1 MKKSIRNLI
10 TQLRGNDVKKE
21 YQEIKQ
27 INNANDLV
35 KFQERY
41 LKNLIFHSYKN
52 VPYYQNIFDKI
63 GIVNNEKV
71 NLSRFNEIPI
81 LTKELLQ
88 KHQKELISKDYMNRK
103 WYHNFSGGSTGE
115 PTMFIQDHTY
125 KKWYTASNKYY
136 YQDMLDID
144 ESNVKKIFLWG
155 APQDL
160 FTGSIG
166 FKNKMINWFTN
177 TLILNSFKMT
187 EIDMKSY
194 IKSINTY
201 KPDLIRGYA
210 GSLYELAKLSEKNFL
225 NIHTPKKLVSS
236 AETLTSDM
244 REKIESVFGTKLYD
258 FYGSRETATLAGE
271 CKDGLIH
278 IFSFNN
284 YLEII
289 DRENNP
295 IFEDQAGRII
305 VTNLHNYSMPL
316 IRYEIGDMAVLGP
329 KKCNCGNF
337 LPCIKKISGRLEE
350 QFIKRDGS
358 IVIGYFFVHLIGV
371 LLNKG
376 YIKKFQVIQEDYE
389 KIRILTV
396 IDKGLPESEK
406 NEIEQKIRVN
416 MGTNC
421 QILWDFVDEIPKVPS
436 GKYLYTKSLVYN
448 KKDNM

>member
-10 TQLRGNDVKKE
+10 TQLRGNDVKRE

-27 INNANDLV
+27 INNTNDLI

-41 LKNLIFHSYKN
+41 LENLIFHSYKN
-52 VPYYQNIFDKI
+52 VPYYQNIFDNI

-88 KHQKELISKDYMNRK
+88 KHQKELISKDYKNRK
-103 WYHNFSGGSTGE
+103 WHYNFSGGSTGE
-115 PTMFIQDHTY
+115 PTKFIQDHTY
-125 KKWYTASNKYY
+125 NKWYTASNKYY

-144 ESNVKKIFLWG
+144 ESNVKKIILWG
-155 APQDL
+155 SPQDL
-160 FTGSIG
+160 FKGSIG
-166 FKNKMINWFTN
+166 FKSKMINWFTN

-210 GSLYELAKLSEKNFL
+210 GSLYELAKFSEKNFL
-225 NIHTPKKLVSS
+225 NIYKPKRLVCS

-295 IFEDQAGRII
+295 VFEGQAGRVI

-316 IRYEIGDMAVLGP
+316 IRYEIGDMAVIGP

-337 LPCIKKISGRLEE
+337 LPCVKEISGRLEE
-350 QFIKRDGS
+350 QFIKRNGS

-376 YIKKFQVIQEDYE
+376 YIKKFQVIQEEYE
-389 KIRILTV
+389 KIRILAV
-396 IDKGLPESEK
+396 LDKGLPESEK

-421 QILWDFVDEIPKVPS
+421 QILWDFVDKIPKLPS